1 MYKIENITGRSKTV
15 FQVWIPN
22 RKTYWSSRHDYTPY
36 TFLTKKSAIKNIKE
50 YNSYPFNNKID
61 KNYQIHKIEY
71 IELMKDIEI
80 V

>member
-1 MYKIENITGRSKTV
+1 MYKTENITGQSRTV

-22 RKTYWSSRHDYTPY
+22 RKTYWSSRHTYIPY
-36 TFLTKKSAIKNIKE
+36 TFLTKESAIKNIKE
-50 YNSYPFNNKID
+50 YNCDKFNVKID

-71 IELMKDIEI
+71 ITLMKDVEI